1 MKRYLKSAV
10 LIASCSLLGS
20 CADHRVDR
28 PDDEAMM
35 IYRECMADMPTA
47 AASADISGAIS
58 NAPVANENTSIA
70 ANARS
75 RQEQNREIFCMQQA
89 GWKK

>member
-1 MKRYLKSAV
+1 MNEFFKSAI
-10 LIASCSLLGS
+10 LMACCCLLGS

-28 PDDEAMM
+28 SDDEAMM

-47 AASADISGAIS
+47 AASADMSGAIS

-75 RQEQNREIFCMQQA
+75 RQEQDREIFCMQQA